1 MHNIPYNKNKQKNY
15 FTNTYILYNKK
26 KTKKKL

>member
-1 MHNIPYNKNKQKNY
+1 MRNIPYNKNKKY

-26 KTKKKL
+26 TNYKKP